1 MSHLST
7 IYSFTAMIFYSLITF
22 FIVPYFTSPLLPG
35 NNPDKCVV
43 GFTIGFA
50 ISIFLWFKFNKLLTK

>member
-7 IYSFTAMIFYSLITF
+7 PYSLSAMILYSLITF
-22 FIVPYFTSPLLPG
+22 FIVPYLITPLLPG
-35 NNPDKCVV
+35 NSPDKCVA

-50 ISIFLWFKFNKLLTK
+50 ISIFLWFKFNKILTK